1 MTNSVKN
8 IKAGTIIV
16 LSDLLQ
22 SNKILD
28 VFVQSTYPG
37 LTTMGL
43 FQPKFKSFT
52 RTNLSCF
59 TPCISDEA
67 KAGQVRLK

>member
-16 LSDLLQ
+16 LSDLQ
-22 SNKILD
+22 SNKTLD
-28 VFVQSTYPG
+28 AFVQSTYPG

-52 RTNLSCF
+52 CTIIYPVTSLVFRTRQKQ
-59 TPCISDEA
+59 A
-67 KAGQVRLK
+67 K

>member
-8 IKAGTIIV
+8 VKAGTIIV

-22 SNKILD
+22 SNKTLNA
-28 VFVQSTYPG
+28 FVQSTYPG

-52 RTNLSCF
+52 CTIIYPVTSLVFRTRQ
-59 TPCISDEA
+59 
-67 KAGQVRLK
+67 KQVK